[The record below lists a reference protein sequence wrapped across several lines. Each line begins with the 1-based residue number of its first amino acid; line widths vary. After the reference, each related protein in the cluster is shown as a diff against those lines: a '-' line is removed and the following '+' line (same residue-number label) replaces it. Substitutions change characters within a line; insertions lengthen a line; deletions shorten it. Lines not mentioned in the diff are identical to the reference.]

1 MSDADPGD
9 GSGLAQGPGDDR
21 APDPAQ
27 SEQPADE
34 APGGTGFQP
43 VGSQDHGLE
52 GRAIEFAPAQAANGK
67 APGPGVRQAERPGK
81 KKRPSVVVRY
91 GLMTQIGEFRHNL
104 KDLPAVG
111 TAVVVRTER
120 GVERG
125 TVVVNVCDREGF
137 GCIGHGALDGFLK
150 ACGKDYPFR
159 REGKVLRPANHQD
172 LVDYRHLTT
181 SAREEGAF
189 CREQI
194 RELELPMRV
203 VTVEHLLGGGRIIF
217 YFAAESRVDFRE
229 LVRRLASQYHTR
241 IEMRQVGARDEARLV
256 ADYERCGQRCCCQR
270 FLKYLKPVSMRMAK
284 TQKATLDPSKISGR
298 CGRLMCCLRFEDTSY
313 EVLRKNLPRR
323 NTWVRTEEFVGR
335 VAETQ
340 ILTQLVRLV
349 LPDNSTRAVS
359 VDEIV
364 ERDVP
369 APSPVEDKSR
379 GRRGKRAVDRSTRS
393 ADEPAGE
400 GQPPQAAETPG
411 EDDGQGDQPARK
423 KRKRRRRKKPRPAAD
438 AQADQTDAQA
448 ATPSG
453 ESSDPPDNEPGD
465 QPTDGPDR
473 QPPDGGGVASGDRAA
488 ARKNRPVPKR
498 RRGRRKRKKKSSG

>member
-9 GSGLAQGPGDDR
+9 GSGSAQGPGDEC
-21 APDPAQ
+21 APEPAPSQ
-27 SEQPADE
+27 QPSGD

-52 GRAIEFAPAQAANGK
+52 GRATESDPAQAAGDK
-67 APGPGVRQAERPGK
+67 TPGPEAPQAAQPEK

-91 GLMTQIGEFRHNL
+91 GLMMQIGEFRHNL
-104 KDLPAVG
+104 KELPAVG
-111 TAVVVRTER
+111 TVVVVRTER

-125 TVVVNVCDREGF
+125 AVVVNVCDREAF
-137 GCIGHGALDGFLK
+137 GCIRHQALDGFLK

-172 LVDYRHLTT
+172 IVDYRHLTT
-181 SAREEGAF
+181 SGREEAAF

-229 LVRRLASQYHTR
+229 LVRRLANQYHTR

-270 FLKYLKPVSMRMAK
+270 FLQYLKPVSMRMAK

-313 EVLRKNLPRR
+313 EALRKNLPRR
-323 NTWVRTEEFVGR
+323 NTWVRTEELVGR
-335 VAETQ
+335 VADAQ
-340 ILTQLVRLV
+340 ILTQLVRLA
-349 LPDNSTRAVS
+349 LPDNSTRVVS
-359 VDEIV
+359 VEDII

-369 APSPVEDKSR
+369 APSPTEEKAPR
-379 GRRGKRAVDRSTRS
+379 RRGKRTADRSARPD
-393 ADEPAGE
+393 DEPAKKGE
-400 GQPPQAAETPG
+400 SPEPPG
-411 EDDGQGDQPARK
+411 KDEDQGDESQRK
-423 KRKRRRRKKPRPAAD
+423 KRKRRRRKKGQPAAD
-438 AQADQTDAQA
+438 AEAPARTDDPAEI
-448 ATPSG
+448 PSD
-453 ESSDPPDNEPGD
+453 ESSDPPRDGPGD
-465 QPTDGPDR
+465 QPPDSLE
-473 QPPDGGGVASGDRAA
+473 QQPPPDGGAPGDRPSAGST
-488 ARKNRPVPKR
+488 RPAPKR
-498 RRGRRKRKKKSSG
+498 RRRRRKRGKKSSG